1 MLINQRLMVYTN
13 LGAMLDCKQSQKQ
26 SWTTTDMLQGDQSS
40 MVTMPLLSS
49 QSGHPCALM
58 TTYQLKNCTREF
70 LRSKPK
76 KRSLENLCKAC
87 KDRPHDFPMIF
98 MDALMPNYFPWNFP
112 LALPSLHFG
121 VSDGLATVLHSA
133 AATVVN
139 DTTFLSTDLVFQWT
153 YPTNFGQKL
162 WTSIC
167 WMF

>member
-26 SWTTTDMLQGDQSS
+26 SWTTTDMLQGD
-40 MVTMPLLSS
+40 LSS
-49 QSGHPCALM
+49 VVTM

-98 MDALMPNYFPWNFP
+98 MDALMPNYFPWNCP

-133 AATVVN
+133 AATVIN
-139 DTTFLSTDLVFQWT
+139 DTTFLSTDLVFEWT